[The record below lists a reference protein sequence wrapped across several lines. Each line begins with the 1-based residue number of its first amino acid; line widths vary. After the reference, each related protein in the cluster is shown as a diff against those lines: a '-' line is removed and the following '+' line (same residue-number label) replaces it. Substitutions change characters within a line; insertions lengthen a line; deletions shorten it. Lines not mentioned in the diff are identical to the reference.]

1 MILFLMTIHLISAV
15 LICILWQRGT
25 VYVSPA
31 MLVICF
37 LLPIWGP
44 VSVLVAQIHI
54 MGGQKADQEAESSR
68 FGITDEVYRNIRMD
82 KGGVDDVLP
91 IEDVLVSGS
100 PRQRRS
106 LLLSVLHSG
115 PKDFVRPLRI
125 AGVNDD
131 TEVVHYAVTALVEI
145 RSEYTQRISELEKK
159 LTESPGDPE
168 LLLDC
173 ADLYEEYLNSGLPE
187 NSERMELISDCRNK
201 LERFLNVIDW
211 QSRAMGNARP
221 GTYAGQRLA
230 AQKRIAAMCLLQG
243 DVEAA
248 EKYTGML
255 QQENPFD
262 GDCCMLR
269 IRAKAL
275 VRDGSAIARIIREA
289 QERNVYFSPEQRKQL
304 EFWSAVSS

>member
-15 LICILWQRGT
+15 LILIFWQRGA

-31 MLVICF
+31 MLVICL

-44 VSVLVAQIHI
+44 VSVLVAQAHVVR
-54 MGGQKADQEAESSR
+54 GEKGDQEAESSR
-68 FGITDEVYRNIRMD
+68 FGITDEVYRNVRMD

-159 LTESPGDPE
+159 LSESPADPG
-168 LLLDC
+168 LLLEC
-173 ADLYEEYLNSGLPE
+173 ADLYEEYLESGLPQ
-187 NSERMELISDCRNK
+187 NSEKLELISDCRNK
-201 LERFLNVIDW
+201 LERFLNVVDW
-211 QSRAMGNARP
+211 QSRAIGNARR
-221 GTYAGQRLA
+221 GKYIGQRLA
-230 AQKRIAAMCLLQG
+230 AEKRIAAMCLLQG

-248 EKYTGML
+248 EKYTGKL
-255 QQENPFD
+255 QAENPYD
-262 GDCCMLR
+262 GECCMLR

-275 VRDGSAIARIIREA
+275 VRDGSGIARIIREA
-289 QERNVYFSPEQRKQL
+289 QEKNIYFSPEQRRQL
-304 EFWSAVSS
+304 EFWSAMSS